1 MVSINMKR
9 KRVGYQMPTIFF
21 CVMLLCGCSQG
32 ERKKGGNSLKVK
44 TEQVSAF
51 NEKFGRTYIGI
62 VEETESIA
70 LSFSVS
76 GTIQS
81 IDFAEGSPVSKG
93 MSLAFLDHTSAGSAL
108 ETAEANLG
116 QARDAHNRMSQLYK
130 NASLPE
136 IKMVEMEAKLQQ
148 AQAAYNMAKKNYE
161 DCILKAPFSGV
172 IGKKSLSAGENA
184 LPGQAVC
191 TLLDIDEVKVKIAVP
206 EMEVAHISDSEETE
220 ITVPALG
227 NNQFKGIKIEK
238 GIKANP
244 FTHTYDM
251 HVIVNN
257 PSHVLLPGMVC
268 KVHLWHQEEQVSIA
282 VPTRAV
288 QTGEKNSL
296 FVWTVKEGMASRTRV
311 RTGEVIGNRIVILE
325 GLKEGDRIIVDGY
338 QKVSEGTKIEF

>member
-1 MVSINMKR
+1 MKR

-21 CVMLLCGCSQG
+21 CVMLLCSCSQD
-32 ERKKGGNSLKVK
+32 EKPKEENSMRVK
-44 TEQVSAF
+44 TEQVSAS
-51 NEKFGRTYIGI
+51 NKKFSRTYIGI

-81 IDFAEGSPVSKG
+81 IDFAEGSTVSQG
-93 MSLAFLDHTSAGSAL
+93 MALAFLDHTSADNAL
-108 ETAEANLG
+108 ETAKANLE
-116 QARDAHNRMSQLYK
+116 QAQDAHNRMSQLYK

-136 IKMVEMEAKLQQ
+136 IKMVEIETKLQQ

-161 DCILKAPFSGV
+161 DCILKAPFKGV
-172 IGKKSLSAGENA
+172 ISKKSLSAGENT

-191 TLLDIDEVKVKIAVP
+191 TLLDIDKVKVKIAVP
-206 EMEVAHISDSEETE
+206 EMEVAHISDSEESE
-220 ITVPALG
+220 ITVPALE
-227 NNQFKGIKIEK
+227 NNIFKGIKIEK

-251 HVIVNN
+251 YVFVDN

-268 KVHLWHQEEQVSIA
+268 KVHLWHQEESVSITI
-282 VPTRAV
+282 PTSAV
-288 QTGEKNSL
+288 QAGENNSL
-296 FVWTVKEGMASRTRV
+296 FVWTVKEGTASRNSIKA
-311 RTGEVIGNRIVILE
+311 GEIIGNQIVVLE
-325 GLKEGDRIIVDGY
+325 GLKEGDLIIVDGY